1 MGKNAEVTVLKL
13 KEKIK
18 ALKNIIE
25 TEPVILLK
33 GSGDILISDK
43 AHKII
48 SEKKLD
54 KTDFLGWL
62 KIGAAHLLNTRYCC
76 LDVALMRFPDDS
88 KDVLVVL
95 KEAVCKPENK
105 KCNLTVKEKGIIEF
119 LIKGMT
125 NKEIA
130 VSLNISP
137 ETVNAHLDNI
147 YNKFGV
153 SNRLTAA
160 FAAIK
165 EGHVAAKDIPSKPKR

>member
-1 MGKNAEVTVLKL
+1 MLKL
-13 KEKIK
+13 GEKIK

-25 TEPVILLK
+25 GEPVILLK
-33 GSGDILISDK
+33 GNGDALISDK

-54 KTDFLGWL
+54 KTDFLEWL
-62 KIGAAHLLNTRYCC
+62 KIGAMHLLNTRYCC
-76 LDVALMRFPDDS
+76 LDVVLMRFPDDS
-88 KDVLVVL
+88 NDVLVVL
-95 KEAVCKPENK
+95 RETACKPPGK
-105 KCNLTVKEKGIIEF
+105 KCNLTVKEKEIVGF
-119 LIKGMT
+119 LIRGLS

-153 SNRLTAA
+153 SNRVTAA
-160 FAAIK
+160 VAAIK
-165 EGHVAAKDIPSKPKR
+165 EGYAAARDIPSRPARKEV